1 MVNGTGL
8 YPQAGAEAGEVPAV
22 GPAGARLLTGTVR
35 ATGLDTALSGAL
47 APWRRPLAVH
57 DPGKIVVDL
66 ALCAALGGDHLSDL
80 ALLRCAEEVFGP
92 VASDP
97 TVCRLI
103 KTLAQDADAVEA
115 AVEAARG
122 EVRRRVWS
130 LAGEHAPTAGIS
142 AASPLV
148 IDVDAT
154 LVEVHSAKEGAAP
167 TFKGGFG
174 YHPLTAWFDHGPHG
188 AGECAAIMLRPG
200 NAGANTA
207 ADHIEV
213 ISRALDQA
221 GLGSRPGRKVLVRI
235 DGAGGTRQTVGFL
248 ARRRVSY
255 SVGFKLPDHTPQ
267 IYAKIPKTA
276 WAPAYNADGDPREGA
291 DVAEITGM
299 LDLTGWPEGMRV
311 IMRREKPHPGARL
324 RFDDVGGYR
333 LTAFATNTRTGQ
345 LPGLEVRHRL
355 RARCEDRIRCAKDTG
370 PGSFPLQGLAANRIW
385 CQVAALAHD
394 ILAWTQLLALT
405 GHRARKWEPRTIR
418 ARLMHIPATIARHAR
433 RVVLRYRA
441 DHPWTH
447 LLLQG
452 IGRLQTLPAP

>member
-1 MVNGTGL
+1 M
-8 YPQAGAEAGEVPAV
+8 
-22 GPAGARLLTGTVR
+22 R
-35 ATGLDTALSGAL
+35 ATGLDTALSRAL

-80 ALLRCAEEVFGP
+80 SLLRCAEEVFGP

-130 LAGEHAPTAGIS
+130 LAGGNAPTAGIS
-142 AASPLV
+142 AESPLV

-154 LVEVHSAKEGAAP
+154 LVEAHSAKEGAAP

-174 YHPLTAWFDHGPHG
+174 YHPLTAWFDHGADG
-188 AGECAAIMLRPG
+188 AGQCAAIMLRPG
-200 NAGANTA
+200 HAGANTA

-235 DGAGGTRQTVGFL
+235 DGAGGTKETVGFL

-255 SVGFKLPDHTPQ
+255 SVGFKLPDRTPQ
-267 IYAKIPKTA
+267 IYAKIPETA

-299 LDLTGWPEGMRV
+299 LDLSGWPEGMRV

-324 RFDDVGGYR
+324 QNAHPRMAVGQVDELPDVHPDP
-333 LTAFATNTRTGQ
+333 LADEGQ
-345 LPGLEVRHRL
+345 LIGKGDVEITKGVL
-355 RARCEDRIRCAKDTG
+355 RQLGHLGGGGVGQDQVTPAEG
-370 PGSFPLQGLAANRIW
+370 GVQVSG
-385 CQVAALAHD
+385 QVAGLGGQAADDPGVGHHLGHD
-394 ILAWTQLLALT
+394 AAGQ
-405 GHRARKWEPRTIR
+405 
-418 ARLMHIPATIARHAR
+418 HAFGA
-433 RVVLRYRA
+433 VGQV
-441 DHPWTH
+441 H
-447 LLLQG
+447 LGL
-452 IGRLQTLPAP
+452 

>member
-22 GPAGARLLTGTVR
+22 GPAGARLLTGAVR
-35 ATGLDTALSGAL
+35 AVGLDTALSGAL

-80 ALLRCAEEVFGP
+80 SLLRCAEEVFGP

-103 KTLAQDADAVEA
+103 KTLAGDVEAVEA

-130 LAGEHAPTAGIS
+130 LAGEHSPAAGIS

-154 LVEVHSAKEGAAP
+154 LVEAHSAKEGAAP

-174 YHPLTAWFDHGPHG
+174 YHPLTAWFDHGPDG

-235 DGAGGTRQTVGFL
+235 DGAGGTKETVGFL

-255 SVGFKLPDHTPQ
+255 SVGFKLPDRTPQ
-267 IYAKIPKTA
+267 IYAKIPKSA

-333 LTAFATNTRTGQ
+333 LTALATNTRTGR

-370 PGSFPLQGLAANRIW
+370 LDRLPLQGLAANRIW
-385 CQVAALAHD
+385 CQIVALAHD
-394 ILAWTQLLALT
+394 LLAWSQLLALT
-405 GHRARKWEPRTIR
+405 GHRARRWEPRTIR

-433 RVVLRYRA
+433 RTLIRYRA